1 MSEKKF
7 DIYLNI
13 AFNKLSICIFI
24 KLTGQILF
32 FKEYECLTSLNK
44 NKLDFQN
51 LDKILQ
57 NNIFEIEKIT
67 GSFLNDIYLML
78 DTPETTS
85 VSLSLT
91 KDNEGKK
98 ILKKSVQYLVQ
109 DAKQQVLRS
118 YLNKNIIH
126 IIVSS
131 YMVDGIFYQ
140 NLPEGKNCK
149 NFSVDIRFIC
159 FSKYLVNKV
168 EKLFNNHQILIN
180 KIICSNYAK
189 EFDSINPE
197 LNICEIGYK
206 LNQGLNK
213 QEVKMIPKKIE
224 KKGFFERL
232 FHLFN

>member
-24 KLTGQILF
+24 KFTGQILF

-98 ILKKSVQYLVQ
+98 ILKKNVQYLVQ

-140 NLPEGKNCK
+140 SLPEGKNCK

-159 FSKYLVNKV
+159 FPKYLVNKV

-189 EFDSINPE
+189 EFVSINRE

-206 LNQGLNK
+206 LNQGLNN